1 MSISL
6 AKPLTIIK
14 DVKLLL
20 LNQELPSS
28 RIYTTNVI
36 AESIV
41 DLVRQERKHV
51 LGELKISSHLTE
63 QDKRNMQLGLIN
75 IDNVSHFV
83 DNLRITTNTES
94 GATYLIG
101 DVSILDNSN
110 GNELL
115 TLIDVNNFDNT
126 VSPIGFAMQS
136 VLHKVL
142 GSIKPPFGT
151 FPETEIGIQ
160 RCEIVAFHAARLH

>member
-1 MSISL
+1 MSINL
-6 AKPLTIIK
+6 AKPLTVIK

-28 RIYTTNVI
+28 CIYATNVI
-36 AESIV
+36 AASII
-41 DLVRQERKHV
+41 DLARQERKRV
-51 LGELKISSHLTE
+51 FGELKVSTDITA
-63 QDKRNMQLGLIN
+63 QDKRNMVLGLIDIN
-75 IDNVSHFV
+75 KVSHFV
-83 DNLRITTNTES
+83 DNLRIITNTET
-94 GATYLIG
+94 GVTYLIG

-110 GNELL
+110 GNDLL

-126 VSPIGFAMQS
+126 TSPIGFAMQS
-136 VLHKVL
+136 ILHNVL

-151 FPETEIGIQ
+151 FPETESGIQ